1 MTVALQYKETNM
13 WDNTTE
19 QAVLDALKNKVHH
32 DKFIALNLPTSID
45 HDGICEHLI
54 ELYTLRGEIDHDDI
68 CDCVRAPWLSFIG
81 DNIEYELPKYVLT
94 QFRSHISVTPKA
106 FSPADVLA
114 RLDHRVKEG
123 LAYQYRDW

>member
-32 DKFIALNLPTSID
+32 DKFISLNLPTSID

-54 ELYTLRGEIDHDDI
+54 ELYTRRGEIDHDDI
-68 CDCVRAPWLSFIG
+68 FDGVRAPWLAFI
-81 DNIEYELPKYVLT
+81 DENMEYEVPKERKSTRRHSSHGSMSYAA
-94 QFRSHISVTPKA
+94 FRSKKQ
-106 FSPADVLA
+106 
-114 RLDHRVKEG
+114 R
-123 LAYQYRDW
+123 Y